1 VVTDHMRGAALLA
14 SDGVLPG
21 NKAQAYVMRRL
32 VRRGLRYALE
42 LELTG
47 GLAEKLVPV
56 VAGIYQDVYPEIGD
70 HADHIVAVLTKEEK
84 TFARTLRKGLSAM
97 RRLSRSGTAIDGKTL
112 FELHDTFGMPVE
124 LCLEEAARSGIALSP
139 NWKAE
144 YGDLMDA
151 QRNRSHEARALAQA

>member
-1 VVTDHMRGAALLA
+1 
-14 SDGVLPG
+14 
-21 NKAQAYVMRRL
+21 VMRRL

-56 VAGIYQDVYPEIGD
+56 IAGIYQYAYPEIGD
-70 HADHIVAVLTKEEK
+70 HADHIIAVLTKEEK

-97 RRLSRSGTAIDGKTL
+97 RRIARSGVALDGKTL

-124 LCLEEAARSGIALSP
+124 LCLEEAARSAIPLSP

-144 YGDLMDA
+144 YDGLMDA
-151 QRNRSHEARALAQA
+151 QRNRSHEARVLAQA

>member
-1 VVTDHMRGAALLA
+1 
-14 SDGVLPG
+14 VLPG

-56 VAGIYQDVYPEIGD
+56 IAGIYHDVYPEIGD
-70 HADHIVAVLTKEEK
+70 HGDHIIAVLTREEK

-97 RRLSRSGTAIDGKTL
+97 RRLGRSGAAIDGKAL

-124 LCLEEAARSGIALSP
+124 LSLEEAARSGIALSP
-139 NWKAE
+139 TWKAE
-144 YGDLMDA
+144 YDGLMDA
-151 QRNRSHEARALAQA
+151 QRNRSHDARALAKA